1 MLYIA
6 FFECND
12 WIIIIYICINE
23 LYGISWTNKTNQRT
37 VESAGNTPQV
47 ILEKLKLEAVAN
59 FILQQ
64 LYTFLF
70 FEING
75 KLMAKNYHI

>member
-1 MLYIA
+1 MCGLNHKYLYLTQRQIMLYIA

-37 VESAGNTPQV
+37 VESAGNTLQV
-47 ILEKLKLEAVAN
+47 ILEELKLEAVA
-59 FILQQ
+59 
-64 LYTFLF
+64 
-70 FEING
+70 
-75 KLMAKNYHI
+75 K

>member
-1 MLYIA
+1 MCGLNHKYLYLTQRQIMLYIA

-37 VESAGNTPQV
+37 VESAGNTLQV
-47 ILEKLKLEAVAN
+47 ILEELKLEAVTN
-59 FILQQ
+59 LIL
-64 LYTFLF
+64 
-70 FEING
+70 
-75 KLMAKNYHI
+75 